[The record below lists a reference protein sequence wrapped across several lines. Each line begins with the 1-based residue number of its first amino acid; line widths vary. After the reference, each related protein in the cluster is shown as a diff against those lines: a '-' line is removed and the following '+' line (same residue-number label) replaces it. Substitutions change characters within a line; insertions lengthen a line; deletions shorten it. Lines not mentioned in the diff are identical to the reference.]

1 VRNKLLL
8 LKELIL
14 LLFFLKLMTNSLY
27 DNMCVKM
34 DYRYIRAERESRF
47 SQLFYFNQEKEE
59 KKTASSIIE
68 YAMRLTIIIHI
79 YIYIDNKGRER
90 EKKKT

>member
-1 VRNKLLL
+1 VRKKLLL

-14 LLFFLKLMTNSLY
+14 LLFFLKLMKNSLY

-34 DYRYIRAERESRF
+34 DYRYIQAKEKADSHSF
-47 SQLFYFNQEKEE
+47 FYFNQEKEE

-68 YAMRLTIIIHI
+68 
-79 YIYIDNKGRER
+79 
-90 EKKKT
+90 